1 MALTHYVSA
10 GLTKNEIL
18 AYLGELPAI
27 FAALGFIDCV
37 AMYGWDCNLPID
49 DLWQAQIVPV
59 PALAA
64 FIASSIEAEIFTPGA
79 SESPRV
85 LRRLNTLR
93 GLSHEQVEQVLT
105 RGA

>member
-1 MALTHYVSA
+1 MATLGLNPPARLGAHLLAQQRIPHAARASA
-10 GLTKNEIL
+10 VEGVADLSPVFEQS
-18 AYLGELPAI
+18 
-27 FAALGFIDCV
+27 ALS
-37 AMYGWDCNLPID
+37 A
-49 DLWQAQIVPV
+49 
-59 PALAA
+59 
-64 FIASSIEAEIFTPGA
+64 A